1 MTQQAKQNGIS
12 VQILL
17 EEKKNQMV
25 GTTYRP
31 FQSIYGVLLLKKF
44 YVISVHCHFFADTQE
59 MYTLRMK
66 TGCCDF
72 AVDLEIST
80 GVDVNISLL
89 LENDCNSGNFFGFYV
104 YRIELPTI

>member
-1 MTQQAKQNGIS
+1 MTQQSKQNGIS

-17 EEKKNQMV
+17 QERENQTV
-25 GTTYRP
+25 GTPTYLWRS
-31 FQSIYGVLLLKKF
+31 FLQKF
-44 YVISVHCHFFADTQE
+44 YVISVHCHTQE

-89 LENDCNSGNFFGFYV
+89 LKYESLWFLCIHD
-104 YRIELPTI
+104 